1 MKTVGELLPNFS
13 TVFVLCLLVTF
24 ARCALLRQFRPW
36 AELKR
41 IINRAV
47 MRMNEKIMNYK
58 FDGSRVFFT
67 SDTHFNHTNII
78 RFCNRPFKDVS
89 HMNETIIS
97 NWNRVVGHDDIVFHL
112 GDFCL
117 GGSAEWTKILDRLN
131 GKIYLIMG
139 NHDLK
144 NIRQGYID
152 RFEYVAMQMHI
163 EIGKQRIY
171 LNHYPFLCF
180 DGGYKDVWQLFG
192 HVHTRKNNTGIDA
205 ARLQY
210 LYPTQY
216 DVGVDNNNFM
226 PVSFAQMKIIIEK
239 QVEQLKM
246 KEQ

>member
-1 MKTVGELLPNFS
+1 MFLQGVGGKFLAHTRAVQHAACAVVDERGSIDASFLRVAQHGVDALSFEGGYK
-13 TVFVLCLLVTF
+13 LLLV
-24 ARCALLRQFRPW
+24 
-36 AELKR
+36 
-41 IINRAV
+41 IRAFC
-47 MRMNEKIMNYK
+47 I
-58 FDGSRVFFT
+58 G
-67 SDTHFNHTNII
+67 NII
-78 RFCNRPFKDVS
+78 RFCNRPFEDVEM
-89 HMNETIIS
+89 MNETIIS
-97 NWNRVVGHDDIVFHL
+97 NWNNTVGLDDTVFHL

-131 GKIYLIMG
+131 GKIYLILG

-144 NIRQGYID
+144 NLRQGYVD
-152 RFEYVAMQMHI
+152 RFEHVTMQMHI
-163 EIGKQRIY
+163 EVDKQKIY

>member
-1 MKTVGELLPNFS
+1 
-13 TVFVLCLLVTF
+13 
-24 ARCALLRQFRPW
+24 
-36 AELKR
+36 
-41 IINRAV
+41 
-47 MRMNEKIMNYK
+47 MNYK
-58 FDGSRVFFT
+58 FDGSKVFFT
-67 SDTHFNHTNII
+67 SDTHFYHGNII
-78 RFCNRPFKDVS
+78 RFCNRPFKDVEM
-89 HMNETIIS
+89 MNETIIS
-97 NWNRVVGHDDIVFHL
+97 NWNDTVGQDDIVFHL

-144 NIRQGYID
+144 
-152 RFEYVAMQMHI
+152 MHI
-163 EIGKQRIY
+163 EVGKQRIY

-216 DVGVDNNNFM
+216 DVGVDNNNFI
-226 PVSFAQMKIIIEK
+226 PVSFEQVKRRIEK
-239 QVEQLKM
+239 QVEQFHK
-246 KEQ
+246 K